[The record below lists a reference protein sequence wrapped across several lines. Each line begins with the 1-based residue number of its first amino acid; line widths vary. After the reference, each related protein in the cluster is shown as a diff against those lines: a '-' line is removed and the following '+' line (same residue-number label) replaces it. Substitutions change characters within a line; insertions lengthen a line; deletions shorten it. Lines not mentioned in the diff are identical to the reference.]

1 MAFRSAH
8 PTPMKGHERHLFSI
22 SLALS
27 ILLFF
32 LTAISFAQNNS
43 SSVSSSSGHSLAAS
57 APSFSSSAPA
67 SHAPANSGVTFTT
80 GATHSG
86 GASGAP
92 HSGGVVHH
100 PPHVGSGGEVY
111 YPYPYL
117 YAVPMPYLDADN
129 SDNSADTASD
139 DSSDDAEYQGG
150 PTIFDRRG
158 SGADSYIPPVD
169 SGPAHESQESEA
181 DTNASISAE
190 APSDPTILVFKDGHQ
205 LEIENYAV
213 ISQTLY
219 DLTPGHRRK
228 IALAE
233 LDLPATEKLNDDRGV
248 VFELPSSAQAN

>member
-1 MAFRSAH
+1 
-8 PTPMKGHERHLFSI
+8 
-22 SLALS
+22 
-27 ILLFF
+27 
-32 LTAISFAQNNS
+32 
-43 SSVSSSSGHSLAAS
+43 
-57 APSFSSSAPA
+57 
-67 SHAPANSGVTFTT
+67 
-80 GATHSG
+80 
-86 GASGAP
+86 
-92 HSGGVVHH
+92 
-100 PPHVGSGGEVY
+100 
-111 YPYPYL
+111 
-117 YAVPMPYLDADN
+117 MPYVDADN